1 MDGALDISNATLKEL
16 PLIGPSLLQA
26 SDNRPVLDL
35 STIPEDVTLVF
46 ENDNTDMT
54 VTVTEDQDSRSD
66 ISMTLDIDLPQK
78 MLANGVEFSLELTDQ
93 GPTLT
98 TSTSGHWRFAELGIS
113 DTDTYTFPLCLLAMS
128 AHALF
133 TSPPHNC
140 RCRNA

>member
-1 MDGALDISNATLKEL
+1 MDGALDMSNAGLRV
-16 PLIGPSLLQA
+16 PLIGASLLQA

-35 STIPEDVTLVF
+35 STIPEDVTLIF

-54 VTVTEDQDSRSD
+54 VTVTEDQDSRGD

-93 GPTLT
+93 GTTLT
-98 TSTSGHWRFAELGIS
+98 THTSGHWCSAELGIFDS
-113 DTDTYTFPLCLLAMS
+113 STAPLCLLAMS
-128 AHALF
+128 LHALS
-133 TSPPHNC
+133 TSFPHNC